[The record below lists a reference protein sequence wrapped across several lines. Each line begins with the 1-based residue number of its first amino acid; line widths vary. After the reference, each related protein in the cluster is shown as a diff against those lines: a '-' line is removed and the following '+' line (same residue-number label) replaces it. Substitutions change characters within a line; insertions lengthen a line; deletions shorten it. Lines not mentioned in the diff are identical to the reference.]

1 MKLSLFMGVLFCVA
15 VFTVNTQFP
24 MQPSNII
31 VQIPGYG
38 SVDLGQVPGP
48 ALVHALQGGQ
58 IAGLPDGSLEF
69 AVREYLNGMYA
80 AATRALQN
88 SPLPQDRHYLPPL
101 TMFARE
107 DKELLLKLTV
117 QTSLTHFSFS
127 EHSASLIHG
136 IGGGA
141 TNAEVKTKNIIPKK
155 IVLFIIDV
163 ILCISC

>member
-1 MKLSLFMGVLFCVA
+1 MPKMF
-15 VFTVNTQFP
+15 
-24 MQPSNII
+24 SNDRKITHFYENLLI
-31 VQIPGYG
+31 KN
-38 SVDLGQVPGP
+38 LGK
-48 ALVHALQGGQ
+48 
-58 IAGLPDGSLEF
+58 
-69 AVREYLNGMYA
+69 
-80 AATRALQN
+80 
-88 SPLPQDRHYLPPL
+88 
-101 TMFARE
+101 